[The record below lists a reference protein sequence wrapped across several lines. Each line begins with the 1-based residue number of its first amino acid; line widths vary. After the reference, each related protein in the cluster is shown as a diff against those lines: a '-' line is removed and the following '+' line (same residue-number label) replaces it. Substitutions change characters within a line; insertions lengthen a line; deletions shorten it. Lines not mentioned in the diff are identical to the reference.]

1 MAKKVGFEQ
10 KMADLEKIVSDLEE
24 GELSLEEAVAH
35 YQKGVKLHRDAQ
47 SMLNV
52 MEKKIEA
59 VTADG
64 ERVDLAAQDEKDGE

>member
-10 KMADLEKIVSDLEE
+10 KMMDLEKIVSDLEV

-35 YQKGVKLHRDAQ
+35 YQKGVKLHQDAQ
-47 SMLNV
+47 RMLNV

-59 VTADG
+59 VTATG
-64 ERVDLAAQDEKDGE
+64 ERIDLDAPEAEDEE